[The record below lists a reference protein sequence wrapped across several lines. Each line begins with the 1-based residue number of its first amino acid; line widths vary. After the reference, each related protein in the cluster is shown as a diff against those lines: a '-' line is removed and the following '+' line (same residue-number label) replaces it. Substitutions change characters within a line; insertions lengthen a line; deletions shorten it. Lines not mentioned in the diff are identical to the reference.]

1 MAKEFVDMIG
11 IRLDDSCYDLV
22 VTTPAKTDPTTK
34 VCVRDTTV
42 VTQRHVLLIDFT
54 VLPMR
59 DFNVIFG
66 MD

>member
-1 MAKEFVDMIG
+1 MIG

-22 VTTPAKTDPTTK
+22 VTTPVRADPTTQ
-34 VCVRDTTV
+34 VCVRDITV
-42 VTQRHVLLIDFT
+42 VMQRHVLLIDFT

-66 MD
+66 LD